1 MFLLQIVILLTS
13 FILSSATTPS
23 PGTSLEAQVQSLTAR
38 VIDLENK
45 LNVEIKKRES
55 LDLELQSKND
65 LTQFLINDVKALNS
79 SMQSTKQTLNN
90 VSAVTTK
97 TSQDLRALQST
108 YAEDRASTSKTRSD
122 LRSLTDLFYKDV
134 GLINNT
140 LVTILS
146 NAVQLNSS
154 IFAFVEQTKRTTMDY
169 CKIQTSN
176 AMNMAY
182 GVNTTTNNRIDV
194 LESSVASTT
203 QYLTSMVNNSLS
215 DANKLISERLQNLSS
230 SSQSDSKSVV
240 FSASGGQLSSG
251 QGLRFMVFSN
261 LHVNTGKYTF
271 FLYHV

>member
-176 AMNMAY
+176 AMNIAY
-182 GVNTTTNNRIDV
+182 GVNTTTNNR
-194 LESSVASTT
+194 
-203 QYLTSMVNNSLS
+203 
-215 DANKLISERLQNLSS
+215 
-230 SSQSDSKSVV
+230 
-240 FSASGGQLSSG
+240 
-251 QGLRFMVFSN
+251 
-261 LHVNTGKYTF
+261 
-271 FLYHV
+271 